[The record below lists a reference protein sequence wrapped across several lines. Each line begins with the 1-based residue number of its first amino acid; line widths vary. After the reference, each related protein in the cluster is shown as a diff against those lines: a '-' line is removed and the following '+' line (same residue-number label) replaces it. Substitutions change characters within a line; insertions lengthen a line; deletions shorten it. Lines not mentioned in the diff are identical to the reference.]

1 MKNNTAVTS
10 CPSPLPAPPADA
22 HYSVYKLTSPE
33 NKIYIGYTGEEP
45 EARWQK
51 GYQCGSH
58 NLNRPIAVA
67 IRNFGLENFR
77 KEILCDRLTLEGAWR
92 LEAFFIDFYD
102 SMNPEKGYNRVT
114 GGSPLGCRF
123 AGAAREARSRSMSLR
138 YANHPEAALVQKAA
152 MEAYFAAHPEVKA
165 GIRARMK
172 KRSLEGK
179 NTRFLRADRR
189 PRPVVCVETGEVYAS
204 QLEAERITGFKAIH
218 MVCKGQRATA
228 GGRHW
233 KYA

>member
-1 MKNNTAVTS
+1 MENRESANNCTLPQQV
-10 CPSPLPAPPADA
+10 SPDA

-33 NKIYIGYTGEEP
+33 NKIYIGYTGEDP
-45 EARWQK
+45 EVRWKK
-51 GYQCGSH
+51 GYRGGAKRA
-58 NLNRPIAVA
+58 NRPIAAA
-67 IRNFGLENFR
+67 IRNFGFENFR
-77 KEILCDRLTLEGAWR
+77 KEILCDRLTLEGAWK

-123 AGAAREARSRSMSLR
+123 GSAAREERSHSMFLR

-152 MEAYFAAHPEVKA
+152 MEAYFTEHPEVKD
-165 GIRARMK
+165 GIRDRMK

-179 NTRFLRADRR
+179 NTRFLYASHR

-228 GGRHW
+228 GGKHW